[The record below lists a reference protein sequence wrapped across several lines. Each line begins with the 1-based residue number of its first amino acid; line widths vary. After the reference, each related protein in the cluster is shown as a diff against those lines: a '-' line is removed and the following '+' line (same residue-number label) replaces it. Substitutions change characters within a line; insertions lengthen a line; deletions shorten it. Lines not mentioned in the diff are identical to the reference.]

1 MGRPAKNSPPAYGRH
16 LAELRRS
23 ANLTQK
29 QLADAAKVQ
38 QSNIA
43 FWEHSAKPPRGEVL
57 PLLAQALGV
66 SVETLLNID
75 SRSSTKAHRGPAS
88 RVEKLMAE
96 VSKLPR
102 RRQQKI
108 ADVLEAL
115 ITQDAI

>member
-1 MGRPAKNSPPAYGRH
+1 MGRPAKNSPPAYGQH
-16 LAELRRS
+16 LAKLRAS

-29 QLADAAKVQ
+29 QLADAARVQ

-75 SRSSTKAHRGPAS
+75 SSCSPQAHRGPAS
-88 RVEKLMAE
+88 RVEKLMAK
-96 VSKLPR
+96 VAKLPR
-102 RRQQKI
+102 RKQQKI
-108 ADVLEAL
+108 ADVVEAL
-115 ITQDAI
+115 LTQESV